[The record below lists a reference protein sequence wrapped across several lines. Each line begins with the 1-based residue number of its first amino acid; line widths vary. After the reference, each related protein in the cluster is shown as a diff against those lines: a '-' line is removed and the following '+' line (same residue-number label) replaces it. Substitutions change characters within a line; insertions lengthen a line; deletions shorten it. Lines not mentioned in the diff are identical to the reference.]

1 MKNVL
6 VEYNFIGPRSIGAKC
21 GYHEHSDWSFICY
34 GEKMPDR
41 LAIFKATKN
50 FRETAMSVD
59 PIYGISWYKI
69 TKIEVM
75 NDSQKSQYRS
85 NYFEHEPPRMR
96 YQGI

>member
-1 MKNVL
+1 
-6 VEYNFIGPRSIGAKC
+6 
-21 GYHEHSDWSFICY
+21 
-34 GEKMPDR
+34 
-41 LAIFKATKN
+41 
-50 FRETAMSVD
+50 MSVD
-59 PIYGISWYKI
+59 PTYGISWYKI